1 MGITCVGIPCS
12 CVLPKW
18 GKHMKNKRNDRL
30 VATKLKDEDLE
41 RLLFDAFREAGW
53 ILPMTYEDVI
63 RAEKDQ
69 ADKCTKVPEHLS
81 DVEKVLED
89 MHKRETRFL
98 SLLLKKVA
106 RG

>member
-18 GKHMKNKRNDRL
+18 GEHMKDKCNDRL
-30 VATKLKDEDLE
+30 VATNLKGEDLE

-53 ILPMTYEDVI
+53 ILPMTYEDVTS
-63 RAEKDQ
+63 AEKEQ

-81 DVEKVLED
+81 DVEKVFED
-89 MHKRETRFL
+89 MRDREVRFL